1 MSDHRTIPLTRGLEA
16 VVDAADYDRLSA
28 FKWYAQPTQP
38 AGAHYAKRNV
48 QLNGVKK
55 NVFMHRV
62 VLGVDQTVDHING
75 NRLDNRRA
83 NLRVCDPAQNAWNRA
98 GRGALGFKGISPNGN
113 GWKAEIRARG
123 KGQYLGTFRTAG
135 DAARAYDKAA
145 AELHGDFATLNFWG
159 VSQ

>member
-1 MSDHRTIPLTRGLEA
+1 MSDFRSIPLTRGLEA
-16 VVDAADYDRLSA
+16 IVDAADYERLA
-28 FKWYAQPTQP
+28 AVKWYAQP
-38 AGAHYAKRNV
+38 AHSGHYAKRHV
-48 QLNGVKK
+48 QSGGVRQD
-55 NVFMHRV
+55 VYMHRV

-98 GRGALGFKGISPNGN
+98 GRGALGFKGISPNGS

-123 KGQYLGTFRTAG
+123 KPRYLGSFRTPE

-145 AELHGDFATLNFWG
+145 AELHGDFASLNFG
-159 VSQ
+159 DGQ